1 MQRFLSLSFVALLT
15 ISALGGCGD
24 DDRTPRDGSFRPDG
38 GVAGDADADGIRDA
52 DEGASSDVDTDMD
65 GTPDYLDTDSDGDG
79 LPDAFEAGDD
89 DLNTPPIDSDGDGT
103 PDFRDFDSDGN
114 MIPDAREGMGDVDGD
129 GTPDYR
135 DDDDDGDRVP
145 DVIELDGR
153 TEFPSDADDDGA
165 PDFRDPDSDGDTIV
179 DGDERPSDATVV
191 DTDGDEMPDW
201 RDEDSDGDGISDAD
215 EAGDDD
221 LATQP
226 VDTDMDGTAD
236 FRDLDSDNDGLPD
249 RAEIEAGTDP
259 RNEDSDGDG
268 VSDLIEVGAGTDP
281 LDDSVSPRTRGD
293 FVFLMPYTE
302 APEPERD
309 TLEFRTNI
317 QFADA
322 YFLFDT
328 TGSMGGEIAAMKSAI
343 STVINNLTCASSG
356 VSCAGDPECA
366 EAQVCSADGMCITDP
381 RISGCIASLW
391 TGVGVFAG
399 VENSYRNLL
408 PLQPDPAMTE
418 RTIPA
423 SASGAGGS
431 ETLFESVACV
441 GDPSACAGADCVP
454 GGIGCPAFRSD
465 ARRIL
470 LAITDESNQCSSC
483 SVNTAGAAGAALRGE
498 DIVFVGVDADG
509 SNSPADDLQDIARA
523 ANSFD
528 SVGNPLYVQGSE
540 AAVTTAATTAIRE
553 IAANLVL
560 FVDVELEELP
570 DDDGDASPFVDRI
583 EVNISGDGEC
593 TAVGSVADTDGD
605 GFRDAY
611 PNLLPGTPVCWD
623 VVVRQNDFVMPTD
636 RPQVF
641 VARIVVR
648 GDGTTLDARRV
659 FFLVP
664 PLVDR
669 PILL

>member
-1 MQRFLSLSFVALLT
+1 MTRTLLT
-15 ISALGGCGD
+15 FSLLFSHVLLHGCGD
-24 DDRTPRDGSFRPDG
+24 DDRVPSDGSVLDAMPLADEDG
-38 GVAGDADADGIRDA
+38 DGISNA
-52 DEGASSDVDTDMD
+52 DEGAGMDIDTDGD
-65 GTPDYLDTDSDGDG
+65 GTPDFRDLDSDGDG
-79 LPDAFEAGDD
+79 LPDALEAGDS
-89 DLNTPPIDSDGDGT
+89 DLTTAPNDADLDGI
-103 PDFRDFDSDGN
+103 PDFRDLDSDN
-114 MIPDAREGMGDVDGD
+114 NFIPDVREGMGDADGD
-129 GTPDYR
+129 EILDFRDP
-135 DDDDDGDRVP
+135 DDDNDRVS

-153 TEFPSDADDDGA
+153 SEFPADADDDGV
-165 PDFRDPDSDGDTIV
+165 PDFRDPDSDGDTIL
-179 DGDERPSDATVV
+179 DGDERPSEGDAP
-191 DTDGDEMPDW
+191 DTDGDDEPDW
-201 RDEDSDGDGISDAD
+201 RDEDTDDDGISDAD
-215 EAGDDD
+215 EAGDDN
-221 LATQP
+221 LGTQP
-226 VDTDMDGTAD
+226 FDTDMDGIAD

-259 RNEDSDGDG
+259 LLGDSDSDG

-281 LDDSVSPRTRGD
+281 LDDSESPRTRGD
-293 FVFLMPYTE
+293 FVFLMPYAETPQ
-302 APEPERD
+302 PEQD

-328 TGSMGGEIAAMKSAI
+328 TGSMSGEIAAMKSAI
-343 STVINNLTCASSG
+343 NTVINNLTCASSG
-356 VSCAGDPECA
+356 VACTGDLECA
-366 EAQVCSADGMCITDP
+366 EGQVCSTSGVCIADP

-408 PLQPDPAMTE
+408 QLQPDPAMTE
-418 RTIPA
+418 RIIPS

-431 ETLFESVACV
+431 ETLFQSVACV
-441 GDPSACAGADCVP
+441 GDPASCAGADCVP
-454 GGIGCPAFRSD
+454 GGIGCPAFRPD

-470 LAITDESNQCSSC
+470 LTITDEANQCSSC
-483 SVNTAGAAGAALRGE
+483 SVNTAGAAGSALRAQ

-509 SNSPADDLQDIARA
+509 NNSPQDDLQDIARSA
-523 ANSFD
+523 GSFD
-528 SVGNPLYVQGSE
+528 GAGNPLYVQGSE

-553 IAANLVL
+553 IANNLVL
-560 FVDVELEELP
+560 FVDVVFEEVAG
-570 DDDGDASPFVDRI
+570 DDGEARPFVDRI
-583 EVNISGDGEC
+583 EVNVSGDGDC

-605 GFRDAY
+605 GFRDAF

-623 VVVRQNDFVMPTD
+623 VVVRQNDTVMPTD

-664 PLVDR
+664 PVVDR
-669 PILL
+669 PIPL